1 MTKKI
6 NSKKNSYIII
16 SIILIILC
24 IITFLFF
31 KNRFSNNEISNANKE
46 NQYTAEK
53 SSTSQNTEKNN
64 NQSSSNS
71 SNTSSQNVQQSTQN
85 TEKSPQNPEQ
95 PSENTY
101 SNPPESTSPPLE
113 TQIASFSTKIYTKDN
128 ARQNN
133 MQITASRLNGKIIK
147 NGETFSFCK
156 TLGPSSTKNGY
167 QEADIFDNARK

>member
-31 KNRFSNNEISNANKE
+31 KNRFSKNEISNANKE

-64 NQSSSNS
+64 NQSSGNN

>member
-53 SSTSQNTEKNN
+53 SSTSQNTEK
-64 NQSSSNS
+64 
-71 SNTSSQNVQQSTQN
+71 
-85 TEKSPQNPEQ
+85 SPQNTEQ

-101 SNPPESTSPPLE
+101 SNPPESTSPQLE
-113 TQIASFSTKIYTKDN
+113 SQIASFSTKIYTKDN

>member
-1 MTKKI
+1 MVFNLSTG
-6 NSKKNSYIII
+6 
-16 SIILIILC
+16 
-24 IITFLFF
+24 
-31 KNRFSNNEISNANKE
+31 
-46 NQYTAEK
+46 K
-53 SSTSQNTEKNN
+53 SSSVIRLKYHSANSR
-64 NQSSSNS
+64 QSSGVRISTKR

-85 TEKSPQNPEQ
+85 TEKFTQNTEKSPQNTEQ

-101 SNPPESTSPPLE
+101 SNPPESTSPQLE
-113 TQIASFSTKIYTKDN
+113 SQIASFSTKIYTKDN